1 MKKRERKEYKKAWY
15 EANKE
20 RVRARMK
27 AWYEAHKEQ
36 QRAKQKAWNATHKQD
51 QKAYQKAW
59 YEAHK
64 QDKKAWYEANKE
76 QQRAKNKAWYEA
88 NKERAINYKKCN
100 LNSLGKTKHSIRS
113 KSCEILKK
121 MNLKLPDYEIH
132 HCFGYE
138 DANRFIYI
146 SKSLHLK
153 IHQYLRDHNISA
165 DSNHWMQIRDIV
177 NAADEFTYIRC

>member
-1 MKKRERKEYKKAWY
+1 MTKKQERKEYMKAWY
-15 EANKE
+15 QAHKEQVKAYYKANKERKRARMKAWHEAHKEQERSKMKAWREANKE
-20 RVRARMK
+20 RV
-27 AWYEAHKEQ
+27 
-36 QRAKQKAWNATHKQD
+36 
-51 QKAYQKAW
+51 
-59 YEAHK
+59 
-64 QDKKAWYEANKE
+64 
-76 QQRAKNKAWYEA
+76 
-88 NKERAINYKKCN
+88 INYMKSD
-100 LNSLGKTKHSIRS
+100 LNSLGETKSSIRL
-113 KSCEILKK
+113 KSLKILKQI
-121 MNLKLPDYEIH
+121 NLKIPDYQIH